1 MSRIILAVALAG
13 ILGVPALGQG
23 VDPLLGTWK
32 LNLEKSTSTVPLDKS
47 LTLTI
52 SGEGQSR
59 TLVGEGVNPQN
70 QSIKFVFQHIYDGQ
84 PHPTTGSPDN
94 DSSAYTRIG
103 NTVNIML
110 LKNGKPV
117 LVGQGVIVPGK
128 TWTVTEEG
136 IDLNNQPFHG
146 VRVYDRQ

>member
-1 MSRIILAVALAG
+1 MKQVC
-13 ILGVPALGQG
+13 LGVIVAASLTLPAFGQG
-23 VDPLLGTWK
+23 VDALVGVWK
-32 LNLEKSTSTVPLDKS
+32 LNNAKSTSTVPLSKS

-52 SGEGQSR
+52 TGEGQSR
-59 TLVGEGVNPQN
+59 TLTGEVVDANS
-70 QSIKFVFQHIYDGQ
+70 QSLQFVFQHIYDGQ
-84 PHPTTGSPDN
+84 PHPTAGSPDN

-103 NTVNIML
+103 NTVNIVL

>member
-1 MSRIILAVALAG
+1 
-13 ILGVPALGQG
+13 
-23 VDPLLGTWK
+23 
-32 LNLEKSTSTVPLDKS
+32 
-47 LTLTI
+47 LTI
-52 SGEGQSR
+52 TGEGQSR
-59 TLVGEGVNPQN
+59 TLTGEGVDANI
-70 QSIKFVFQHIYDGQ
+70 QSFKFVFQYIYDGQ
-84 PHPTTGSPDN
+84 PHPTTGGPDN

-103 NTVNIML
+103 NTVNIVL

-117 LVGQGVIVPGK
+117 LVSQGVIVPGK